1 MKINS
6 LDNYALDHLQLSTS
20 VVRRNLDDFIQTNHV
35 IGTENNIVNLFTGK
49 KYSIPITQ
57 HNELY
62 KILNEC
68 YKANLTTCYA
78 MIQKHSGSGL
88 FFRCNIESKTEIEE
102 HIVQTIINEIVINL
116 SEYVNFPKNGLIS
129 YVTVTPTYINITI
142 PTISVCAKVKYAII
156 TDIIESKILESYDGI
171 IMDRLSYNRPVP
183 FFGST
188 KSPSQNFDLFNI
200 YYIIPSPPRIGNKIN
215 SVQLNPMIVPNT
227 DKFLKKSSNICKDL
241 ALTVDKKVE
250 YKEGVEDKLPMLPLN
265 EDKPGFNFNLS
276 INDNDLDSLEMELIL
291 FLFRNEI
298 EIFGTND
305 TEVKKILLIAA
316 ATMSGPKHVKM
327 VKNINLFND
336 QDGSKFDDVIAA
348 MKLLKILN
356 NAGYP
361 TPDKIPKILV
371 DANKFVPLVGINF
384 STIKWELQKGHPD
397 MFNAIHKKYSLK
409 HLHKCIYDIK
419 SLGVLEH
426 FDISELLYLNM
437 QDLYRVDVE
446 SGRKNNI
453 WYEFMTDEQIEGEIY
468 KWKETNKN
476 NSLSKYMSTKLY
488 DLFDDIIKAINRNS
502 QKSGDDKKMEK
513 YFKDLHRNVMLS
525 SRKLKNHTFK
535 NQTLKECMALFETR
549 GFTGSLNQDPNI
561 LGVGNGVLYLS
572 GKPILMQTLH
582 NFHVSKYTKT
592 NYIPYSPTNNYIVR
606 VEKIIA
612 DMFPKNEYDAM
623 HWILFYMSTSLDAHV
638 KDSLFSILHGAG
650 SNGKSIIMEL
660 LIKALSD
667 KYMKKMPIQMLCE
680 GRSKAENASPVLM
693 QLKGTRMAYYSESEK
708 KAKLNV
714 AKLKEITGQETL
726 TGRKLNCDQEQFK
739 PTCNHISL
747 SNYRYIIQSTLH
759 ALWRRI
765 KFYTMKIKF
774 DDNPD
779 EKNPFEKKVDRN
791 IGKYLVN
798 DPRYGEA
805 FLSILTKYHS
815 ELITKYDGKLSNV
828 SSPTIERET
837 RAYRNSQ
844 DMLNKYISERMVK
857 TSEEIVTALEDVATA
872 YICWYQRFVSDDQ
885 KFSIGEVME
894 QFKNSRIKGLI
905 TNRNNAFVMVG
916 IRTVLSPQDIR
927 EDELML

>member
-35 IGTENNIVNLFTGK
+35 IGTDNNIVNLFTRK
-49 KYSIPITQ
+49 KYSIPKNQ
-57 HNELY
+57 HDDLY

-102 HIVQTIINEIVINL
+102 HIVQTIIHEIVINL
-116 SEYVNFPKNGLIS
+116 SEYVNFPKTGLIS
-129 YVTVTPTYINITI
+129 YVTVTPTYIDITI
-142 PTISVCAKVKYAII
+142 PTISVCAKVKYAIV
-156 TDIIESKILESYDGI
+156 TDIIESKILESYNGI
-171 IMDRLSYNRPVP
+171 TIDKLSYNIPVP

-188 KSPSQNFDLFNI
+188 KSPSQNFDLYNI
-200 YYIIPSPPRIGNKIN
+200 YSVIPSPSRSKN
-215 SVQLNPMIVPNT
+215 SVKLQPMIVPKT
-227 DKFLKKSSNICKDL
+227 DKFLKKSFNICKDL
-241 ALTVDKKVE
+241 ALTVDEKVE
-250 YKEGVEDKLPMLPLN
+250 YKEGTEHNLPMLPQN
-265 EDKPGFNFNLS
+265 IDKSGFNFNLS
-276 INDNDLDSLEMELIL
+276 INDNELDSLEMELIL
-291 FLFRNEI
+291 FLFRKEI
-298 EIFGTND
+298 EIFGAND

-316 ATMSGPKHVKM
+316 AVMSGPKYIKM
-327 VKNINLFND
+327 IKNINLFDDPDNVKFND
-336 QDGSKFDDVIAA
+336 VVAA
-348 MKLLKILN
+348 VKLLKILN

-361 TPDKIPKILV
+361 TPDKIPEILIN
-371 DANKFVPLVGINF
+371 ANKFIPLVGINF
-384 STIKWELQKGHPD
+384 STIKWELQKGHND
-397 MFNAIHKKYSLK
+397 MFNAIHRKYSLK

-419 SLGVLEH
+419 SLGMLEH

-476 NSLSKYMSTKLY
+476 NSLSKYMSKELY
-488 DLFDDIIKAINRNS
+488 NLFDDIIKAINSNS
-502 QKSGDDKKMEK
+502 QKTNDDKKMEK
-513 YFKDLHRNVMLS
+513 YFKDLHKNVMLS

-535 NQTLKECMALFETR
+535 NQTLKECMALFESR
-549 GFTGSLNQDPNI
+549 GFTQSLNKDPNI

-592 NYIPYSPTNNYIVR
+592 NYIPYSPSNNYVVR
-606 VEKIIA
+606 VEKIIS
-612 DMFPKNEYDAM
+612 DMFPENEYDAM

-638 KDSLFSILHGAG
+638 KDSLFTILHGAG

-660 LIKALSD
+660 LIKVLSD
-667 KYMKKMPIQMLCE
+667 KYMKKMPIQMLCA
-680 GRSKAENASPVLM
+680 GRSKAESASPVLI
-693 QLKGTRMAYYSESEK
+693 QLKATRMAYYSESEK
-708 KAKLNV
+708 QAKLNV
-714 AKLKEITGQETL
+714 AILKEITGQETM
-726 TGRKLNCDQEQFK
+726 TARKLNCDQEQFK
-739 PTCNHISL
+739 PTCNHMSL
-747 SNYRYIIQSTLH
+747 SNYRYIIQSTMH

-765 KFYTMKIKF
+765 KFYSMKIKF
-774 DDNPD
+774 CDNPD

-791 IGKYLVN
+791 IGKYYVN

-805 FLSILTKYHS
+805 FMSILTKYHS

-828 SSPTIERET
+828 SSPTMDKET
-837 RAYRNSQ
+837 LAYRNSQ

-857 TSEEIVTALEDVATA
+857 TSEEISTALEDVATA

-905 TNRNNAFVMVG
+905 TNRNNAFVMIGV
-916 IRTVLSPQDIR
+916 RTVLSSQDIR
-927 EDELML
+927 EDESTL